1 MIEIEEGAEL
11 QANNLEIN
19 FCRTGTVASAIF
31 MQPSSRA
38 IISNGYFRNNIGIKQ
53 GAIHAQ
59 AGSTFNCTVCEF
71 VGNNGNDSSC
81 IYAY

>member
-1 MIEIEEGAEL
+1 MIEIEEDAEL
-11 QANNLEIN
+11 QAKNLEVN

-38 IISNGYFRNNIGIKQ
+38 IITYGYFRNNIGIKQ

-59 AGSTFNCTVCEF
+59 AGSIFNCTECEF
-71 VGNNGNDSSC
+71 SGNNGNDSSC